1 MRVKRLRTDLAKKL
15 RSESTDAERLL
26 WRHLRNRSLAGAK
39 FRRQQPIGGYVAD
52 FFCPEH
58 RLIVELDG
66 SQHAENPRDRIRDAE
81 LTELGYRVIRFWNND
96 VLQRTASVLAR
107 ILELLG
113 TPHPTSPSGGEESNR
128 SGSHPLSLEGR
139 GKG

>member
-1 MRVKRLRTDLAKKL
+1 VRVKQHRSELARRLRA
-15 RSESTDAERLL
+15 ESTDAERLL
-26 WRHLRNRSLAGAK
+26 WRHLRNRNLAGAK

-52 FFCPEH
+52 FFCAEH

-107 ILELLG
+107 ILELLD
-113 TPHPTSPSGGEESNR
+113 TPHPASPSRGEE
-128 SGSHPLSLEGR
+128 
-139 GKG
+139 